1 MIDANEIIRA
11 LKLWFQPGDV
21 FEVRVLDA
29 ISADWMRP
37 HTESGYFDY
46 EHITE
51 VANAIGKLR
60 SYRGAYVTVNPVKP
74 ELLARAWNRIRPVLK
89 EPTTADSEVLA
100 RRWLLIDCDPKR
112 ASGVSSTKAEHESAL
127 AKARKIRSDL
137 FALGWPDPIM
147 TDSGNGAQLMYRIDL
162 PATDG
167 GLVRKCTNA
176 FALASDDAVFI
187 DTSVHNPA
195 RIWRIPG
202 TMNCKDGCDFYLQ
215 NSLRL
220 RCF

>member
-74 ELLARAWNRIRPVLK
+74 ELLARAWNRIRPILK

-112 ASGVSSTKAEHESAL
+112 ASGVSSTKAEHESGQGTRDPRRAFL
-127 AKARKIRSDL
+127 AWLARSHHDRFRQRS
-137 FALGWPDPIM
+137 AAHVPDRPP
-147 TDSGNGAQLMYRIDL
+147 GNRRRSRPKMHQR
-162 PATDG
+162 
-167 GLVRKCTNA
+167 VCTG
-176 FALASDDAVFI
+176 F
-187 DTSVHNPA
+187 
-195 RIWRIPG
+195 G
-202 TMNCKDGCDFYLQ
+202 
-215 NSLRL
+215 
-220 RCF
+220 

>member
-11 LKLWFQPGDV
+11 LKLWFQPGDM

-46 EHITE
+46 EHIAE

-60 SYRGAYVTVNPVKP
+60 AYRGAYATVNPVKP

-137 FALGWPDPIM
+137 FSLGWADPIM
-147 TDSGNGAQLMYRIDL
+147 TDSGNGAQLM
-162 PATDG
+162 
-167 GLVRKCTNA
+167 
-176 FALASDDAVFI
+176 
-187 DTSVHNPA
+187 
-195 RIWRIPG
+195 
-202 TMNCKDGCDFYLQ
+202 
-215 NSLRL
+215 
-220 RCF
+220 

>member
-1 MIDANEIIRA
+1 MTDANEIIHA
-11 LKLWFQPGDV
+11 LRLWFQAGDV

-29 ISADWMRP
+29 VSADWMRP
-37 HTESGYFDY
+37 HTESGY
-46 EHITE
+46 
-51 VANAIGKLR
+51 
-60 SYRGAYVTVNPVKP
+60 NPVKP

-137 FALGWPDPIM
+137 FSLGWPDPIM

-167 GLVRKCTNA
+167 GLVQTLFPLTHQFTTRPGSGA
-176 FALASDDAVFI
+176 F
-187 DTSVHNPA
+187 
-195 RIWRIPG
+195 PG
-202 TMNCKDGCDFYLQ
+202 
-215 NSLRL
+215 R
-220 RCF
+220 

>member
-1 MIDANEIIRA
+1 MKSSMLCASGFR
-11 LKLWFQPGDV
+11 PGTCSRCV
-21 FEVRVLDA
+21 YWTRCPPTG
-29 ISADWMRP
+29 RP

-46 EHITE
+46 EHIPD
-51 VANAIGKLR
+51 AAAAIGKLR
-60 SYRGAYVTVNPVKP
+60 AYRGAYATVNPVKP

-137 FALGWPDPIM
+137 FSLGWPDPIM

-167 GLVRKCTNA
+167 GLVQTD
-176 FALASDDAVFI
+176 LAHSRDDELQGRLNSR
-187 DTSVHNPA
+187 TSTPHGKTPGSA
-195 RIWRIPG
+195 R
-202 TMNCKDGCDFYLQ
+202 
-215 NSLRL
+215 
-220 RCF
+220 